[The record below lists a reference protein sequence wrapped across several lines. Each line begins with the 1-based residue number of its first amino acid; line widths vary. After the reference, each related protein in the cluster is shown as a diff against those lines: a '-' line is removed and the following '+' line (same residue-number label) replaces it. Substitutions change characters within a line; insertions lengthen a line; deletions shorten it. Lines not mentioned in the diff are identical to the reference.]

1 MYSGDLFAAILF
13 LALLGFL
20 IYLPVRFFL
29 LIGQVKALEK
39 AVKDLTART
48 PNTITTAVTTPEVK
62 PVAVAPA
69 PVVVEAAQLPPPL
82 PVSRPA
88 PAPAAVVPNGPDPL
102 AERLRDLGVL
112 PPSDLRGEYA
122 LGAWWAVR
130 VAGVLAVAAVVF
142 LGLWLNLRSTIPP
155 IVRVIEVAMVGA
167 GLFWGGLRL
176 SAKRPDLGQVVA
188 AAGLAVWQF
197 AAWAT

>member
-1 MYSGDLFAAILF
+1 MYSIEPFAVVLVLGLI
-13 LALLGFL
+13 GFL

-39 AVKDLTART
+39 TVKDLAART
-48 PNTITTAVTTPEVK
+48 PSAASTAPAAPEVK

-69 PVVVEAAQLPPPL
+69 PVAAASAELPPPL

-88 PAPAAVVPNGPDPL
+88 PAPAAVVPRGPDPL
-102 AERLRDLGVL
+102 AERLRGLGLL
-112 PPSDLRGEYA
+112 PPSELKGEYA

-130 VAGVLAVAAVVF
+130 IAGVLAVAAVVF

-155 IVRVIEVAMVGA
+155 IVRVIEVALVGA

-176 SAKRPDLGQVVA
+176 SAKRADLGQVVA
-188 AAGLAVWQF
+188 AAGLSVWQF